1 MRSWKTKKILS
12 ATYGM
17 KPSKMYNLVY
27 SGADAKSSVLKSYRT
42 RREAQQELDD
52 RHGLCYMLRMSDH
65 EMYLIVKGY
74 SNAAR
79 RTRKKGA
86 VSQV

>member
-1 MRSWKTKKILS
+1 
-12 ATYGM
+12 
-17 KPSKMYNLVY
+17 MYNLVY
-27 SGADAKSSVLKSYRT
+27 RGADAKSNTLKSYRT

-52 RHGLCYMLRMSDH
+52 RQGLCYMLRLQDH
-65 EMYLIVKGY
+65 ETYSIAKGY

>member
-1 MRSWKTKKILS
+1 
-12 ATYGM
+12 
-17 KPSKMYNLVY
+17 MYNIVY
-27 SGADAKSSVLKSYRT
+27 KNNILKVYKT

-52 RHGLCYMLRMSDH
+52 RQGLCYMLRLEDH
-65 EMYLIVKGY
+65 EMYSIAKGY
-74 SNAAR
+74 SNATR

>member
-1 MRSWKTKKILS
+1 
-12 ATYGM
+12 
-17 KPSKMYNLVY
+17 MYNIVY
-27 SGADAKSSVLKSYRT
+27 SGVDAKSNVLKSYRT

-52 RHGLCYMLRMSDH
+52 RQGLCYMLRLSDH
-65 EMYLIVKGY
+65 ETYSIAKGY